1 MLVFAFLEA
10 FSFGFWGFVPF
21 VMKKDGKVVFV
32 WQRRNKREIE
42 RREKKYKNQCM
53 KVDTLIFVLFFSP
66 LYFSLISPLPNK
78 DHFSIF
84 FHDKRDKAPKTET
97 KSL

>member
-32 WQRRNKREIE
+32 WQMRNKREIE
-42 RREKKYKNQCM
+42 RREK
-53 KVDTLIFVLFFSP
+53 S
-66 LYFSLISPLPNK
+66 
-78 DHFSIF
+78 
-84 FHDKRDKAPKTET
+84 T
-97 KSL
+97 KINA